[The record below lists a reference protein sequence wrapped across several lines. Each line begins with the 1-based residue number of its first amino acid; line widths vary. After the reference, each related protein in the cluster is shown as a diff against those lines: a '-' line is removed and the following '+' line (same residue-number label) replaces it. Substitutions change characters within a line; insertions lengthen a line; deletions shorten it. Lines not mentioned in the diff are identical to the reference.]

1 MPQLLVFVL
10 FFAGVYFLLL
20 RPQQQRVRRQRQ
32 LITAIS
38 VGDQVVTA
46 GGLIGR
52 VVDETD
58 DRLWVEISDGVVAEF
73 LRMAISRRLD
83 DAEPGF
89 VGTSGDYGDGE
100 GDSEGDSGEID
111 EGESFGDTDGAAAA
125 DGDTEVAA
133 GESGAIAAEPAP
145 EAVVIEAPPV
155 SVPGPGAVATS
166 PQPTLSATPGEA
178 ATSET
183 AAPAPGPDPH

>member
-38 VGDQVVTA
+38 VGDRVVTA

-52 VVDETD
+52 VVDESD
-58 DRLWVEISDGVVAEF
+58 DRLWVEISDGVIAEF

-83 DAEPGF
+83 DSEPGF
-89 VGTSGDYGDGE
+89 GGISDGGGE
-100 GDSEGDSGEID
+100 EDSGEFA
-111 EGESFGDTDGAAAA
+111 EGEANGDADGEA
-125 DGDTEVAA
+125 DGDAYAEVASD
-133 GESGAIAAEPAP
+133 ETEAIAAEAAP
-145 EAVVIEAPPV
+145 EAAVVNEAPAPA
-155 SVPGPGAVATS
+155 PAPGAVAPPT
-166 PQPTLSATPGEA
+166 QPTLSAMPGEA
-178 ATSET
+178 AKSET

>member
-38 VGDQVVTA
+38 VGDRVVTA

-52 VVDETD
+52 VVDESD
-58 DRLWVEISDGVVAEF
+58 DRLWVEISDGVIVEF

-83 DAEPGF
+83 DSEPGY
-89 VGTSGDYGDGE
+89 GGISDGGGEEDSGEFAEGEAFGDI
-100 GDSEGDSGEID
+100 DGDSGGETD
-111 EGESFGDTDGAAAA
+111 E
-125 DGDTEVAA
+125 EVAA
-133 GESGAIAAEPAP
+133 DETEVIAAEGAP
-145 EAVVIEAPPV
+145 ETAVVNQ
-155 SVPGPGAVATS
+155 VPGPVPGAGAPST
-166 PQPTLSATPGEA
+166 PPTLSAIPGEA
-178 ATSET
+178 AKSET

>member
-83 DAEPGF
+83 EAESGF
-89 VGTSGDYGDGE
+89 GGASGGDGDGE
-100 GDSEGDSGEID
+100 DEGDGDFGEID
-111 EGESFGDTDGAAAA
+111 ESESLGDTGGAAGA

-133 GESGAIAAEPAP
+133 GETEVIAAEPAP
-145 EAVVIEAPPV
+145 EAVVGEAPTV
-155 SVPGPGAVATS
+155 AVPGPGAVAAS
-166 PQPTLSATPGEA
+166 PQSTLSATPGEA

-183 AAPAPGPDPH
+183 AGPAPGPDPH

>member
-20 RPQQQRVRRQRQ
+20 RPQQQRVRRQRE

-38 VGDQVVTA
+38 VGDRVVTA

-83 DAEPGF
+83 DSEPGF
-89 VGTSGDYGDGE
+89 GGAPDGGEYDEGDAYADAETDGE
-100 GDSEGDSGEID
+100 AEGGTGEENDTGEI
-111 EGESFGDTDGAAAA
+111 
-125 DGDTEVAA
+125 AA
-133 GESGAIAAEPAP
+133 GGSEADIAGAAP
-145 EAVVIEAPPV
+145 EAATPLESAAPAAIEPT
-155 SVPGPGAVATS
+155 PGANA
-166 PQPTLSATPGEA
+166 GEA